1 MRKKTTKSKIKVNVD
16 NIHVGPFKAVKY
28 YEADI
33 EAPEKWV
40 KIFGDIGRQV
50 ITEDQYFNIGVNHV
64 ITNAVKG
71 KFELNSLKKKK

>member
-1 MRKKTTKSKIKVNVD
+1 MSKKTVKPEVKVNVD

-33 EAPEKWV
+33 EAPEKWM
-40 KIFGDIGRQV
+40 KTFIDIGRQV
-50 ITEDQYFNIGVNHV
+50 ITDDQYLNIGVNHI